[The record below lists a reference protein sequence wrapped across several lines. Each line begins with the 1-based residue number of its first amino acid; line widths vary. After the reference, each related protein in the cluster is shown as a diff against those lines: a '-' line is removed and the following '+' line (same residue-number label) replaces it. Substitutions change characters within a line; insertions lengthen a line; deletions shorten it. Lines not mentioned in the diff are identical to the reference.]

1 MATCRNKDCM
11 KVEECASGISI
22 VESKDRWREK
32 VCLMNQTEGVMG
44 PMKEHSM
51 WVWDLEILPI

>member
-1 MATCRNKDCM
+1 
-11 KVEECASGISI
+11 VEECASGISI